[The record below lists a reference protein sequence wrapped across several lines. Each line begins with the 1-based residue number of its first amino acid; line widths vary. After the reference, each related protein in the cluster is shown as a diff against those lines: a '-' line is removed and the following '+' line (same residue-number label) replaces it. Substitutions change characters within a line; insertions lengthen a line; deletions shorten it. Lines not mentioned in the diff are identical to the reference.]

1 MARPLVLVTAPVA
14 TRSGY
19 GAHARDIVRSLIK
32 IDKYDIKIMP
42 VRWGSTPQ
50 NALTMGDLNDQP
62 IIDRLLKDPN
72 LPKQPEIHI
81 HIVVPNEFQPFAKYN
96 IGITAGIETT
106 TCAPEWLDGC
116 NRMNIVMVPSQHAKA
131 VFEKT
136 FYDRMNKQTNKKEG
150 ELRCTTPIEVLFEGA
165 DTKIYKTT

>member
-19 GAHARDIVRSLIK
+19 GAHARDVCRSLIAL
-32 IDKYDIKIMP
+32 DKYDIKIMP

-50 NALTMGDLNDQP
+50 NALTKGDPNDQP
-62 IIDRLLKDPN
+62 IIDRLLQNPN

-81 HIVVPNEFQPFAKYN
+81 HIVVPNEFQPIGKYN

-106 TCAPEWLDGC
+106 ACVAEWLEC
-116 NRMNIVMVPSQHAKA
+116 INRMNLNIVPSKFTKE
-131 VFEKT
+131 VLEKT
-136 FYDRMNKQTNKKEG
+136 KYDKKIK
-150 ELRCTTPIEVLFEGA
+150 LK
-165 DTKIYKTT
+165 KISRNFTIFNHYKNLKKILN